1 MRYILDTHVLIWFI
15 TQDSQL
21 KPSIKDVLFDQTNEF
36 YVSHESLREIVIK
49 AKLNKP
55 DFKLLQG
62 ITISDIARTLQETLG
77 VKLLASKV
85 MHMRQLEELIPIH
98 NDPFDHLLIC
108 QAITENLI
116 MISHDG
122 NFPFY
127 QEQGLQ
133 LLKA

>member
-1 MRYILDTHVLIWFI
+1 MRYILDTHVLIWLI
-15 TQDSQL
+15 TQDAQL
-21 KPSIKDVLFDQTNEF
+21 KPSIKAVLFDQANEF

-55 DFKLLQG
+55 DFRLLQG
-62 ITISDIARTLQETLG
+62 VTISDIAKTLQETLG
-77 VKLLASKV
+77 VRLLASKV
-85 MHMRQLEELIPIH
+85 MHMQQLEELMPIH

-122 NFPFY
+122 NFPLY
-127 QEQGLQ
+127 QSQGLH
-133 LLKA
+133 LLIA

>member
-1 MRYILDTHVLIWFI
+1 MSYILDTHILIWFI

-21 KPSIKDVLFDQTNEF
+21 KPAIKAVLFDQANEF

-55 DFKLLQG
+55 DFRLLKG
-62 ITISDIARTLQETLG
+62 ITISEIATTLQDTLG
-77 VKLLASKV
+77 VNLINSKV
-85 MHMRQLEELIPIH
+85 MHVQQLEELIPIH
-98 NDPFDHLLIC
+98 NDPFDHILIC
-108 QAITENLI
+108 QAITEKLI

-122 NFPFY
+122 NFPLY
-127 QEQGLQ
+127 EQQGLQ

>member
-1 MRYILDTHVLIWFI
+1 MRYLLDTHVLIWFI

-21 KPSIKDVLFDQTNEF
+21 KPTIKAVLFDQTNEF

-62 ITISDIARTLQETLG
+62 ITISDIAITLQETLG

-116 MISHDG
+116 LISHDG
-122 NFPFY
+122 NFPLY

>member
-1 MRYILDTHVLIWFI
+1 MRYILDTHVLIWLI
-15 TQDSQL
+15 TQDAQL
-21 KPSIKDVLFDQTNEF
+21 KPFIKAVLFDQANEF

-55 DFKLLQG
+55 DFRLLQSV
-62 ITISDIARTLQETLG
+62 TISDIAKTLQETLG

-85 MHMRQLEELIPIH
+85 MHMQQLEELMPIH
-98 NDPFDHLLIC
+98 SDPFDHLLIC

-122 NFPFY
+122 NFPLY
-127 QEQGLQ
+127 QSQGLH
-133 LLKA
+133 LL